1 MDNKEHVVT
10 SIKKYDRSMKKDE
23 KAAEKLLLLTAGI
36 ATVLNVGNFGISFD
50 SLVGVVN
57 TVFSVGGLGLFFRK
71 FYEMVK
77 KLLDLS
83 KLKLEREKLVNDT
96 RLSINDSDYK
106 EGYIIHKINKYDKQI
121 GKSRN
126 LAMITSSLA
135 LVLQVLISELMI
147 PEIKS
152 LDYGSLEQSAL
163 ILATAGTNVV
173 KFGSVGAMLLS
184 FGDMLNLSKEENRL
198 VDINNQLEDSENIG
212 KSRWFVL

>member
-23 KAAEKLLLLTAGI
+23 KAAEKALLLTAGI

-57 TVFSVGGLGLFFRK
+57 TVFSVGGLGLFFK
-71 FYEMVK
+71 AFYEMVK

-83 KLKLEREKLVNDT
+83 KIKLKREKLVNDT
-96 RLSINDSDYK
+96 RLSINDPDYK
-106 EGYIIHKINKYDKQI
+106 EGYVIHKINKYDKQI

-163 ILATAGTNVV
+163 ILATAGTNVI
-173 KFGSVGAMLLS
+173 KFSSVGAMLLS

-212 KSRWFVL
+212 KSR

>member
-50 SLVGVVN
+50 SLVGVFN
-57 TVFSVGGLGLFFRK
+57 TVFTVGGLGLFFRK

-212 KSRWFVL
+212 KSR

>member
-23 KAAEKLLLLTAGI
+23 KAAEKALLLTAGI

-57 TVFSVGGLGLFFRK
+57 TVFSVGGLGLFFK
-71 FYEMVK
+71 AFYEMVK

-83 KLKLEREKLVNDT
+83 KIKLEREKLVNDT
-96 RLSINDSDYK
+96 RLSINDPDYK

-212 KSRWFVL
+212 KSR

>member
-57 TVFSVGGLGLFFRK
+57 TVFSVGGLGLFFK
-71 FYEMVK
+71 AFYEMVK

-83 KLKLEREKLVNDT
+83 KIKLEREKLVNDT
-96 RLSINDSDYK
+96 RLSINDPDYK

-212 KSRWFVL
+212 KSR

>member
-1 MDNKEHVVT
+1 MDNKKHVVT

-23 KAAEKLLLLTAGI
+23 KAAEKALLLTAGI
-36 ATVLNVGNFGISFD
+36 ATVLNAGNFGISFD
-50 SLVGVVN
+50 SLVGVFN

-83 KLKLEREKLVNDT
+83 KIKLEREKLVNDT
-96 RLSINDSDYK
+96 RLSINDPDYK

-212 KSRWFVL
+212 KSR

>member
-36 ATVLNVGNFGISFD
+36 ATVLNTGNFGISFD

-57 TVFSVGGLGLFFRK
+57 TVFSVGGLGLFFK
-71 FYEMVK
+71 AFYEMVK

-83 KLKLEREKLVNDT
+83 KIKLKREKLVNDT
-96 RLSINDSDYK
+96 RLSINDPDYK

-173 KFGSVGAMLLS
+173 KFSSVGAMLLS

-198 VDINNQLEDSENIG
+198 IDINNQLEDSENIG
-212 KSRWFVL
+212 KSR

>member
-212 KSRWFVL
+212 KSR

>member
-23 KAAEKLLLLTAGI
+23 KAAEKALLLTAGI

-50 SLVGVVN
+50 SLVGVFN
-57 TVFSVGGLGLFFRK
+57 TVFTVGGLGLFFRK

-212 KSRWFVL
+212 KSR

>member
-23 KAAEKLLLLTAGI
+23 KAAEKALLLTAGI

-50 SLVGVVN
+50 SLVGVFN
-57 TVFSVGGLGLFFRK
+57 TVFTVGGLGLFFRK

-83 KLKLEREKLVNDT
+83 KIKLEREKLVNDT
-96 RLSINDSDYK
+96 RLSINDPDYK

-163 ILATAGTNVV
+163 ILATAGTNVI

-212 KSRWFVL
+212 KSR

>member
-50 SLVGVVN
+50 SLVGVVS
-57 TVFSVGGLGLFFRK
+57 TVFTVGGLGLFFRK

-212 KSRWFVL
+212 KSR

>member
-36 ATVLNVGNFGISFD
+36 ATVLNTGNFGISFD

-57 TVFSVGGLGLFFRK
+57 TVFSVGGLGLFFK
-71 FYEMVK
+71 AFYEMVK

-83 KLKLEREKLVNDT
+83 KIKLEREKLVNDT
-96 RLSINDSDYK
+96 RLSINDPDYK

-163 ILATAGTNVV
+163 ILATAGTNVI

-212 KSRWFVL
+212 KSR

>member
-36 ATVLNVGNFGISFD
+36 ATVLNAGNFGISFD

-57 TVFSVGGLGLFFRK
+57 TVFTVGGLGLFFK
-71 FYEMVK
+71 AFYEMVK

-83 KLKLEREKLVNDT
+83 KIKLKREKLVNDT

-212 KSRWFVL
+212 KSR

>member
-50 SLVGVVN
+50 SLVGVVS
-57 TVFSVGGLGLFFRK
+57 TVFTVGGLGLFFRK

-96 RLSINDSDYK
+96 RLSINDPDYK

-212 KSRWFVL
+212 KSR

>member
-57 TVFSVGGLGLFFRK
+57 TVFSVGGLGLFFK
-71 FYEMVK
+71 AFYEMVK

-83 KLKLEREKLVNDT
+83 KIKLEREKLVNDT

-212 KSRWFVL
+212 KSR

>member
-23 KAAEKLLLLTAGI
+23 KAAEKALLLTAGI

-50 SLVGVVN
+50 SLVGVFN
-57 TVFSVGGLGLFFRK
+57 TVFTVGGLGLFFRK

-83 KLKLEREKLVNDT
+83 KIKLEREKLVNDT
-96 RLSINDSDYK
+96 RLSINDPDYK
-106 EGYIIHKINKYDKQI
+106 EGYVIHKINKYDKQI

-212 KSRWFVL
+212 KSR

>member
-36 ATVLNVGNFGISFD
+36 ATVLNTGNFGISFD
-50 SLVGVVN
+50 SLVGVVS
-57 TVFSVGGLGLFFRK
+57 TVFTVGGLGLFFRK
-71 FYEMVK
+71 IYEMVK
-77 KLLDLS
+77 KLWDLA

-212 KSRWFVL
+212 KSR

>member
-23 KAAEKLLLLTAGI
+23 KAAEKALLLTAGI
-36 ATVLNVGNFGISFD
+36 ATVLNAGNFGISFD

-57 TVFSVGGLGLFFRK
+57 TVFTVGGLGLFFK
-71 FYEMVK
+71 AFYEMVK

-83 KLKLEREKLVNDT
+83 KIKLKREKLVNDT
-96 RLSINDSDYK
+96 RLSINDPDYK

-212 KSRWFVL
+212 KSR

>member
-50 SLVGVVN
+50 SLVGVVS
-57 TVFSVGGLGLFFRK
+57 TVFTVGGLGLFFRK

-83 KLKLEREKLVNDT
+83 KIKLEREKLVNDT

-212 KSRWFVL
+212 KSR

>member
-23 KAAEKLLLLTAGI
+23 KAAEKALLLTAGI
-36 ATVLNVGNFGISFD
+36 ATVLNAGNFGISFD

-57 TVFSVGGLGLFFRK
+57 TVFTVGGLGLFFK
-71 FYEMVK
+71 AFYEMVK

-83 KLKLEREKLVNDT
+83 KIKLKREKLVNDT
-96 RLSINDSDYK
+96 RLSINDPDYK
-106 EGYIIHKINKYDKQI
+106 EGYVIHKINKYDKQI

-212 KSRWFVL
+212 KSR

>member
-96 RLSINDSDYK
+96 RLSINDPDYK

-212 KSRWFVL
+212 KSR

>member
-23 KAAEKLLLLTAGI
+23 KAAEKALLLTAGI

-50 SLVGVVN
+50 SLVGVFN
-57 TVFSVGGLGLFFRK
+57 TVFTVGGLGLFFRK

-83 KLKLEREKLVNDT
+83 KIKLEREKLVNDT
-96 RLSINDSDYK
+96 RLSINDPDYK

-212 KSRWFVL
+212 KSR

>member
-23 KAAEKLLLLTAGI
+23 KAAEKALLLTAGI

-212 KSRWFVL
+212 KSR

>member
-36 ATVLNVGNFGISFD
+36 ATVLNTGNFGISFD

-57 TVFSVGGLGLFFRK
+57 TVFSVGGLGLFFK
-71 FYEMVK
+71 AFYEMVK

-83 KLKLEREKLVNDT
+83 KIKLEREKLVNDT
-96 RLSINDSDYK
+96 RLSINDPDYK

-212 KSRWFVL
+212 KSR

>member
-36 ATVLNVGNFGISFD
+36 ATVLNTGNFGISFD
-50 SLVGVVN
+50 SLVGVVS
-57 TVFSVGGLGLFFRK
+57 TVFTVGGLGLFFRK

-83 KLKLEREKLVNDT
+83 KIKLEREKLVNDT

-212 KSRWFVL
+212 KSR

>member
-57 TVFSVGGLGLFFRK
+57 TVFTVGGLGLFFK
-71 FYEMVK
+71 AFYEMVK

-83 KLKLEREKLVNDT
+83 KIKLKREKLVNDT
-96 RLSINDSDYK
+96 RLSINDPDYK
-106 EGYIIHKINKYDKQI
+106 EGYVIHKINKYDKQI

-212 KSRWFVL
+212 KSR